1 MLYRSILLPIDVAH
15 PEVAAEMFEKARA
28 LLTPD
33 GKLSV
38 AYVVPDVPNFV
49 LADMPDGFL
58 PTTIRKSERAL
69 RDMVEEAG
77 VDAEVHIL
85 TGPPADA
92 ILGAAE
98 TGEMDLIVVAS
109 HRPGLSDYF
118 LGSTAARVVRHAKCS
133 VLVIR

>member
-1 MLYRSILLPIDVAH
+1 MLYRSILLPIDVAK
-15 PEVAAEMFEKARA
+15 PEAAPQMFEKARA
-28 LLTPD
+28 LLAPD

-49 LADMPDGFL
+49 LVEMPDGFL
-58 PTTIRKSERAL
+58 PTTIRKSERIL
-69 RDMVEEAG
+69 RDLVEEAG
-77 VDAEVHIL
+77 IDAEVHVL

-92 ILGAAE
+92 ILGAAD
-98 TGEMDLIVVAS
+98 TGEMDLVIIAS
-109 HRPGLSDYF
+109 HHPGLADYF